1 MEESP
6 ICAARAHGE
15 PRPAPPFKEVV
26 GVVDEVHKHNLVRVE
41 EGQAQRR
48 IGRVVDVGQRHAD
61 EGGSGEV
68 QFEVVEVVCG
78 GVAGHL
84 SAQSDCRVG
93 GVGDRHGQGGSGRQV
108 GRREVHAFG
117 EGASRGE
124 AEVDEFQAEVAVDAA
139 GVGEVLFEGLVLVDD
154 ARQKILLEEDLRVF
168 SADQM
173 WLPSHPS
180 TWWRACGPF
189 GRW

>member
-1 MEESP
+1 M
-6 ICAARAHGE
+6 
-15 PRPAPPFKEVV
+15 
-26 GVVDEVHKHNLVRVE
+26 
-41 EGQAQRR
+41 
-48 IGRVVDVGQRHAD
+48 
-61 EGGSGEV
+61 
-68 QFEVVEVVCG
+68 QFEVVEVVGG

-154 ARQKILLEEDLRVF
+154 ARQKILLEEDLRVILCRPNVV
-168 SADQM
+168 A
-173 WLPSHPS
+173 PRHI
-180 TWWRACGPF
+180 RAHGGEHAVLLALVNMLEQF
-189 GRW
+189 E